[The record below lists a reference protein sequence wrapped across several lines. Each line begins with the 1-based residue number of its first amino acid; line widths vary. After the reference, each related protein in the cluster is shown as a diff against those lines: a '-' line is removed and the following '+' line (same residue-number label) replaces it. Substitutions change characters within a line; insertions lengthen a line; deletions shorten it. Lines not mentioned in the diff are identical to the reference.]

1 MIIQSLLD
9 TDLYKLTMMQ
19 AVLHQFPSAQAEY
32 KFFCRTGDVD
42 LRPYAH
48 AINAEIE
55 QLAALRLSEAESSW
69 LATLPMLDEDFL
81 AHLARFRFDPRQ
93 VSVRPGREQLEI
105 SIRGPWAATIL
116 YEVPILAIVSETWF
130 RAKAPDLDFSVAL
143 MRLGFKAEMLLDT
156 AASDFSLIE
165 FGTRRRYS
173 QRWHEELLRGL
184 QRLVPDHLT
193 GTSNVD
199 LARRLGLR
207 PMGTVAHE
215 YFQACQALAPSL
227 AEAQRFA
234 LQSWLDEYGPAAG
247 VALSDTYGTEA
258 FLADFRG
265 ELARRYAGVRHDS
278 GDPFEWTERML
289 AHYEAEG
296 IDPREK
302 ILTYSDSL
310 TIPKALEIY
319 ARYRD
324 KARLSFGI
332 GTNLT
337 NDVGPEA
344 LNIVIKM
351 TELNGRSVAKI
362 SDDPGKM
369 MSHDPAYLRNLREV
383 YRHKAAG

>member
-32 KFFCRTGDVD
+32 RFSCRTGGVD

-48 AINAEIE
+48 AVNAEIE

-69 LATLPMLDEDFL
+69 LATLPMLDEDFI
-81 AHLARFRFDPRQ
+81 AHLSRFRFDPRH
-93 VSVRPGREQLEI
+93 VTVRPGREQLEI
-105 SIRGPWAATIL
+105 TIRGPWAATIL

-143 MRLGFKAEMLLDT
+143 MRLGFKAEMLLET

-173 QRWHEELLRGL
+173 QRWHEEMLRGL
-184 QRLVPDHLT
+184 QRLVPEQLT

-199 LARRLGLR
+199 LARRLDLR

-234 LQSWLDEYGPAAG
+234 LESWLNEYGSAAG

-265 ELARRYAGVRHDS
+265 DLARRYAGVRHDS

-296 IDPREK
+296 IDPRHK

-319 ARYRD
+319 ERYRD
-324 KARLSFGI
+324 RARLSFGI

-337 NDVGPEA
+337 NDVGPEP

-369 MSHDPAYLRNLREV
+369 TNHDPAYLRNLREV
-383 YRHKAAG
+383 YERKAAG

>member
-1 MIIQSLLD
+1 MIIESLLD

-32 KFFCRTGDVD
+32 RFRCRTGDVD

-48 AINAEIE
+48 AIHAEIE
-55 QLAALRLSEAESSW
+55 QLAALRLGDAEASW
-69 LATLPMLDEDFL
+69 LATLPKLSEDFV

-93 VSVRPGREQLEI
+93 VTVRPGREQLEI
-105 SIRGPWAATIL
+105 TIRGPWASTIL
-116 YEVPILAIVSETWF
+116 YEVPILAIVSETYF
-130 RAKAPDLDFSVAL
+130 RAQAPDLDFSTAL
-143 MRLGFKAEMLLDT
+143 MRLGFKAEMLLET
-156 AASDFSLIE
+156 ARPDFSLIE

-173 QRWHEELLRGL
+173 QRWHEEMLRGL
-184 QRLVPDHLT
+184 QRLVPEHLT

-234 LQSWLDEYGPAAG
+234 LESWLEEYGEQAG

-265 ELARRYAGVRHDS
+265 ELARRYAGARQDS

-289 AHYEAEG
+289 AHYASEG

-302 ILTYSDSL
+302 RLTYSDSL

-319 ARYRD
+319 ERYRD
-324 KARLSFGI
+324 RAKLSFGI

-337 NDVGPEA
+337 NDVGPKP

-351 TELNGRSVAKI
+351 THLNGQPVAKI

-369 MSHDPAYLRNLREV
+369 MSHDPAYVDNLREL
-383 YRHKAAG
+383 YERKAAG